1 MRYAFS
7 DFVLDV
13 DTRQLLRGGQVVPLS
28 PKAFVLLELLLR
40 RRPRAV
46 SRTGLHAAL
55 WPQTHVGSTSLHV
68 LVSQVRA
75 ALEDE
80 AQEPRWIRT
89 VQRFG
94 YAFCGSAT
102 AAGGTAEVGG
112 DVFWLSSSEG
122 DFRLREGDNVIG
134 REAGLAV
141 RIDRPGVSRR
151 HACIRVEGGRA
162 TLTDLG
168 SKNGTFVGG
177 ESLTSSSALHDG
189 DEVRLGLSVKVVFQ
203 RSVGE
208 ETETEST

>member
-1 MRYAFS
+1 MRYAFT

-13 DTRQLLRGGQVVPLS
+13 DTRQLLRAGQSVPLS
-28 PKAFVLLELLLR
+28 PKAFDLLELLLR
-40 RRPRAV
+40 ERPRAV
-46 SRTGLHAAL
+46 SRTRLRAVL

-75 ALEDE
+75 ALDDE

-94 YAFCGSAT
+94 YAFSGSAT
-102 AAGGTAEVGG
+102 GERERSGG
-112 DVFWLSSSEG
+112 DTFWLSSSEG
-122 DFRLREGDNVIG
+122 DFRLREGDNVLG
-134 REAGLAV
+134 REDGLAV

-168 SKNGTFVGG
+168 SKNGTFVGD
-177 ESLTSSSALHDG
+177 EPVTSPRVLHDA
-189 DEVRLGLSVKVVFQ
+189 DEVRLGLRACVVFQ
-203 RSVGE
+203 RSAGE
-208 ETETEST
+208 ETETEAG

>member
-7 DFVLDV
+7 DLVLDG
-13 DTRQLLRGGQVVPLS
+13 DTRQLLRAGRPLSLS
-28 PKAFVLLELLLR
+28 PKAFDLLELLLR
-40 RRPRAV
+40 ERPRAV
-46 SRTGLHAAL
+46 SRTRLQAVL

-68 LVSQVRA
+68 LVCQVRA
-75 ALEDE
+75 ALGDE

-102 AAGGTAEVGG
+102 AEGETAVAGGDA
-112 DVFWLSSSEG
+112 FWLSSAG
-122 DFRLREGDNVIG
+122 GGFRLREGDNVLG
-134 REAGLAV
+134 RESGLAV

-168 SKNGTFVGG
+168 SKNGTLVGG
-177 ESLTSSSALHDG
+177 EPVSSPRLLHDG
-189 DEVRLGLSVKVVFQ
+189 DEVRLGRHERFVFL
-203 RSVGE
+203 RSAGE
-208 ETETEST
+208 DTETEGG

>member
-1 MRYAFS
+1 
-7 DFVLDV
+7 
-13 DTRQLLRGGQVVPLS
+13 
-28 PKAFVLLELLLR
+28 LLLR
-40 RRPRAV
+40 ERPRAV
-46 SRTGLHAAL
+46 SSTRLRGAL

-75 ALEDE
+75 VLDDE

-89 VQRFG
+89 VPRFG

-102 AAGGTAEVGG
+102 GEGERAGAEGG
-112 DVFWLSSSEG
+112 AYWLSSEEG
-122 DFRLREGDNVIG
+122 DFRLREGDNVLG

-162 TLTDLG
+162 TLTDLD

-177 ESLTSSSALHDG
+177 EPVSSPRLLHDG
-189 DEVRLGLSVKVVFQ
+189 DEVRLGLRACVVLQ
-203 RSVGE
+203 RSAGE
-208 ETETEST
+208 DTETESA